1 MQNYSKNGKRPKSE
15 RPFFPYYINFHSFSV
30 TFHFSLLPFSLLLCT
45 FAPPLEK
52 APLVDRGTGGKINC
66 IEI

>member
-1 MQNYSKNGKRPKSE
+1 MNKNLSVGKKMGKMLVIRKKL
-15 RPFFPYYINFHSFSV
+15 R
-30 TFHFSLLPFSLLLCT
+30 T

-52 APLVDRGTGGKINC
+52 APLVDRGTDGKINC